1 MPHITEKI
9 WQMMP
14 VDKKEIAI
22 MKSDFP
28 QYKEELVFDTEAKQM
43 EIVFDAIKSLRNL
56 RADFNIPVG
65 TKINIKI
72 DGSKDLFGK
81 IIPYIKRLARV
92 EEVEFVDGAADS
104 KHCAY
109 CTVADTKIIVPL
121 EGLIDIQKEIE
132 RQNKKIQ
139 KFEAEMNSLN
149 GRLKNE
155 KFVQSAPKEVV
166 EQTRQR
172 VEEIKSE
179 ISIIQELI
187 DKLS

>member
-1 MPHITEKI
+1 MNKLKNLL
-9 WQMMP
+9 
-14 VDKKEIAI
+14 KKL
-22 MKSDFP
+22 
-28 QYKEELVFDTEAKQM
+28 YKNEYLNIYLIIVLLFALFMSLPFFIGYINGDDTPFHYVNIEERSNSFMA
-43 EIVFDAIKSLRNL
+43 
-56 RADFNIPVG
+56 
-65 TKINIKI
+65 
-72 DGSKDLFGK
+72 LFGK

-92 EEVEFVDGAADS
+92 EEVEFVEGAADS

-109 CTVADTKIIVPL
+109 CTVAETKIIVPL
-121 EGLIDIQKEIE
+121 EGLIDIQKKIE

-139 KFEAEMNSLN
+139 KFEAELNSLN

-172 VEEIKSE
+172 VDEIKAE
-179 ISIIQELI
+179 IATIKELI

>member
-1 MPHITEKI
+1 
-9 WQMMP
+9 
-14 VDKKEIAI
+14 
-22 MKSDFP
+22 MKTDFP
-28 QYKEELVFDTEAKQM
+28 VYNKEFEYCAESEQM
-43 EIVFDAIKSLRNL
+43 ETVFEAIKSLRNL

-72 DGSKDLFGK
+72 DGDEELFSK

-92 EEVEFVDGAADS
+92 EEVTFEKNSKDE

-109 CTVADTKIIVPL
+109 CTVGETKIIVPL

-139 KFEAEMNSLN
+139 KFEAELNLLN
-149 GRLKNE
+149 GRLNND
-155 KFVQSAPKEVV
+155 KFVNSAPKEVV
-166 EQTRQR
+166 EQTKAR

-179 ISIIQELI
+179 ISTIAELI
-187 DKLS
+187 KKLS